1 MKHMSTIGR
10 KVCFEKSQFIVYQ
23 PYLGLHLA
31 YHAKRFCF
39 AGHSKYQKID
49 IIDNDAYGRMLFL
62 DDNVQHTAYDS
73 MIFNE
78 ALCGTAKR
86 AGVSRVLVLGGGSG
100 QTALSLLQS
109 PSIKQVTIVEI
120 DSLVINCCKKYI
132 KGVNRAFKDPK
143 VRIVIGDAARFLHSA
158 KEEFDVSI
166 IDFTERPFGKTNRTS
181 LKQLYSDIKEK
192 CNGRCSQYV
201 GSSVDLAYNQ
211 RLRKLTDELCTQIF
225 KNVRY
230 QQVFIP
236 SFGAPH
242 TFMHAGYSKRRS
254 AETFE

>member
-1 MKHMSTIGR
+1 MSTIGR

-39 AGHSKYQKID
+39 SGQSKYQKID

-73 MIFNE
+73 MVFNE
-78 ALCGTAKR
+78 ALCGRAKR
-86 AGVSRVLVLGGGSG
+86 AGVNDVLVLGGGSG
-100 QTALSLLQS
+100 QSALALLQS
-109 PSIKQVTIVEI
+109 PLIKQITIVEI
-120 DSLVINCCKKYI
+120 DPLVIDCCRKYI
-132 KGVNRAFKDPK
+132 KGVNRAFKDPR
-143 VRIVIGDAARFLHSA
+143 VRIVTGDAAQFLHSVTD
-158 KEEFDVSI
+158 KFDASI
-166 IDFTERPFGKTNRTS
+166 IDFTERPFGKTNQTA

-201 GSSVDLAYNQ
+201 GSSVDLAYNR
-211 RLRKLTDELCTQIF
+211 RLRSVTERLCKQIF
-225 KNVRY
+225 TNVRY
-230 QQVFIP
+230 EQVFIP

-242 TFMHAGYSKRRS
+242 RFMHAGY
-254 AETFE
+254 TNDTL